1 VGAARVLGVIA
12 VLAGTDFNMRPMFI
26 NGKFT
31 RGAASGEIYVHNPAT
46 EEVLD
51 IVPRGTAE
59 DINAAVISA
68 REAFDGWRVLGAND
82 RTGLLHQVA
91 DNIRAHFDEIVN
103 LLTLEEGKP
112 VSENGEELEWVLNT
126 FDYYAELGRHDRG
139 RVIPPGE
146 ASQFNFV
153 LKEPYGVVGCIVP
166 WNYPLLLM
174 AWKVAPALAAG
185 NTVVIKPSE
194 MTPLTTLYLAEHCF
208 SHLPA
213 GVVNVVTGYGAET
226 GEPLVKHPDVPV
238 IAFTGSLATGQRI
251 ASIGAPMM
259 KKLHLELGGKD
270 ALVIAEDA
278 DPEIAAK
285 AVAYA
290 ALINAGQVCTSTE
303 RVYVPDSQAKR
314 FTEAIVEHVLSLR
327 LGSGLEPATDMGPM
341 IGEPYRAKF
350 ERHVEDARKQGAN
363 ILTGGR
369 RPQQFSKGFFYE
381 PTVLTGVDHAMLI
394 MREETFGPAIPLM
407 EYRSFDEAIAL
418 TNDCQYGLGAVLLS
432 NNPQKIKRFFEDVK
446 AGTIWI
452 NDPLTDNYAGP
463 FGGMKYS
470 GGARELGQE
479 GLDEFRET
487 KHVHW
492 DFNLEDKSYWYP
504 YSRE

>member
-1 VGAARVLGVIA
+1 MKL
-12 VLAGTDFNMRPMFI
+12 MYI
-26 NGKFT
+26 NGQLT
-31 RGAASGEIYVHNPAT
+31 RGNSTEEIEVTDPAT

-51 IVPRGTAE
+51 TVPRGTAE
-59 DINAAVISA
+59 DVESAVRSSN
-68 REAFDGWRVLGAND
+68 EAYKSWRKMGVNE
-82 RTGLLHQVA
+82 RTSLLHEVA
-91 DNIRAHFDEIVN
+91 SKVRSHREEIVH

-112 VSENGEELEWVLNT
+112 IPENDEELEWVANT
-126 FDYYAELGRHDRG
+126 FDYYAELGRHDKG

-146 ASQFNFV
+146 ASQFNFI

-185 NTVVIKPSE
+185 NTVIIKPSE
-194 MTPLTTLYLAEHCF
+194 MTPLTALYMAEHCF
-208 SHLPA
+208 DGLPA
-213 GVVNVVTGYGAET
+213 GVVNVITGFGAET
-226 GEPLVKHPDVPV
+226 GEPLVKHPNVPV

-251 ASIGAPMM
+251 ASHAAPMM

-270 ALVIAEDA
+270 ATVIAEDA
-278 DPEIAAK
+278 DPELAAK

-303 RVYVPDSQAKR
+303 RVYIPKTKSKQ
-314 FTEAIVEHVLSLR
+314 FTEAIVEHVRSLK
-327 LGSGLEPATDMGPM
+327 LGSGLEASTDVGPM
-341 IGEPYRAKF
+341 IGNSYRAKI
-350 ERHVEDARKQGAN
+350 ESHVEDARSRGAQ
-363 ILTGGR
+363 ILTGGQ
-369 RPQQFSKGFFYE
+369 RPRNISKGWFYE
-381 PTVLTGVDHAMLI
+381 PTVVSGVDHTMLI
-394 MREETFGPAIPLM
+394 MREETFGPAVPLM
-407 EYRSFDEAIAL
+407 EYTSFEEAIDL
-418 TNDCQYGLGAVLLS
+418 VNDCKYGLGAVLLS
-432 NNPQKIKRFFEDVK
+432 EDPKKIKMFFEDVK

-470 GGARELGQE
+470 GGARELGIE

-492 DFNLEDKSYWYP
+492 DFNMEDKEYWFP
-504 YSRE
+504 YGRG

>member
-1 VGAARVLGVIA
+1 MKL
-12 VLAGTDFNMRPMFI
+12 MYI
-26 NGKFT
+26 NGEFT
-31 RGAASGEIYVHNPAT
+31 KGNANGEIGVTNPAT

-51 IVPRGTAE
+51 TVPRGTAE
-59 DINAAVISA
+59 DVDIAVRSSK
-68 REAFDGWRVLGAND
+68 EAFRSWRKIGANE
-82 RTGLLHQVA
+82 RTSLLHEVA
-91 DNIRAHFDEIVN
+91 SKVRSHKEEIVH

-112 VSENGEELEWVLNT
+112 IPENDEELEWVANT
-126 FDYYAELGRHDRG
+126 FDYYAELGRHDKG

-146 ASQFNFV
+146 SSQFNFI

-185 NTVVIKPSE
+185 NTVIIKPSE
-194 MTPLTTLYLAEHCF
+194 MTPLTALFMAEHCF
-208 SHLPA
+208 DGLPA
-213 GVVNVVTGYGAET
+213 GVVNVITGFGAET

-251 ASIGAPMM
+251 ASHAAPMM

-270 ALVIAEDA
+270 ATVIAEDA
-278 DPEIAAK
+278 DPELAAK

-290 ALINAGQVCTSTE
+290 ALLNAGQVCTSTE
-303 RVYVPDSQAKR
+303 RVYIPGSKAKQ
-314 FTEAIVEHVLSLR
+314 FTEAIVEHVKSLK
-327 LGSGLEPATDMGPM
+327 LGSGLEAATDVGPM
-341 IGEPYRAKF
+341 IGDLYRAKI
-350 ERHVEDARKQGAN
+350 ETHVEDARLRGAQV
-363 ILTGGR
+363 LTGGQ
-369 RPQQFSKGFFYE
+369 RPQHISKGWFYE
-381 PTVLTGVDHAMLI
+381 PTVLTGVDHTMLI
-394 MREETFGPAIPLM
+394 MREETFGPALPLM
-407 EYRSFDEAIAL
+407 EYTSFEEAIDL
-418 TNDCQYGLGAVLLS
+418 VNDCQYGLGAVLLS
-432 NNPQKIKRFFEDVK
+432 EDPKKIKMYFEDVK

-470 GGARELGQE
+470 GGARELGIE

-492 DFNLEDKSYWYP
+492 DFNMEDKSYWYP
-504 YSRE
+504 YGR